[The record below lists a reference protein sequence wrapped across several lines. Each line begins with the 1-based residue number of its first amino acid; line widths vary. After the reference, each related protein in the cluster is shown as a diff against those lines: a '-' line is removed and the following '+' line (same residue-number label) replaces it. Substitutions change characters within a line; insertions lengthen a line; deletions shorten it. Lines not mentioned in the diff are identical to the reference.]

1 MRWQKAAGVQPSV
14 LFNSPGFALLMV
26 CIDVLHA
33 LDLGITQDMLG
44 NLFWESLGTL
54 YKEGRTKAD
63 RLNLL
68 WNKMKKFYK
77 LFYKSHLLFLAEHA
91 ENTNS
96 GEEPLLHS
104 NVHS

>member
-1 MRWQKAAGVQPSV
+1 
-14 LFNSPGFALLMV
+14 MV

-68 WNKMKKFYK
+68 WNKMKKFYNLFKPPSQIQK
-77 LFYKSHLLFLAEHA
+77 LTEEMIKQDKKGPKLKANGAETRH
-91 ENTNS
+91 
-96 GEEPLLHS
+96 
-104 NVHS
+104 